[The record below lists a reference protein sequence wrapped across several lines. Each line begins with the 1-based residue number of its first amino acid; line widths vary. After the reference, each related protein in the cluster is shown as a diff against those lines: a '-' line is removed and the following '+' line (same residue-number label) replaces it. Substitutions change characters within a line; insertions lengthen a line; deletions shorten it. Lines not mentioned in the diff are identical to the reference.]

1 MKTKSLKKLSLIGLM
16 SLASLGSFSAHAE
29 EERTYPDVYPF
40 IPFETSKV
48 MERVRTMSEDKNF
61 IQNIY
66 DVHSM
71 GLSDADTTD
80 QPWMSTYWPLNK
92 GLIADPYYE
101 SLQILR
107 PAHEL
112 SWTSNYKKLTKRTY
126 KVHPKIMKL
135 DQDDLNKLAPSEK
148 YDLLLGD
155 SSFDL
160 TNRLRKYM
168 HAWGSEKEHGFLASL
183 DKVGGRAIEVA
194 RQMVKDGRYETVEE
208 AMPQAIA
215 LRGGLTEYLAEEM
228 VKAGEA
234 NSIVDALPE
243 AYERAVRDQKN
254 YVLKKKNDYMALWEG
269 ICHGWSTAAGIVPR
283 PKKMVTFNLENGKRL
298 NFYPEDIKGLASLYW
313 ANSLI
318 QDSKFV
324 WKDNQGKERLSGG
337 ILMEGLRCN
346 DKSPKTDEWGRLY
359 DAAPDYYSKKLE
371 PRCVGVHPAIWHLG
385 LVNIIG
391 NQGRSIIVERKVK
404 AAVDN
409 HPMSGYDL
417 EYFNPLT
424 GDYGELS
431 EVVVPV
437 MTDDQKAKD
446 QFKNFRNK
454 DTKYIVGVRNTMHYL
469 AWKRPD
475 RKETDG
481 PEDDEL
487 VDKTMLYDLELDADG
502 NIIGGQ
508 WRTTEVGK
516 KFLNMGA
523 NHDQPDFFWSVT
535 KDYKKTGYFNDV
547 QGLSK
552 WEDLSSPPPADWKNA
567 AYGAHNFHYY
577 QTHHMGWNE
586 KCEVVNKDSGKLV
599 EVPCE
604 FSINKPQ
611 PLINVLNKL
620 IDLSRR

>member
-1 MKTKSLKKLSLIGLM
+1 MKSPVMKKLSLLGLVAL
-16 SLASLGSFSAHAE
+16 SSLGSTTAFADE
-29 EERTYPDVYPF
+29 EMAYPEVYPF
-40 IPFETSKV
+40 VPFETSHV
-48 MERVRTMSEDKNF
+48 MERVKNMSEDKNF
-61 IQNIY
+61 ISNVY
-66 DVHSM
+66 DVHSK
-71 GLSDADTTD
+71 GLSVGRTSE

-107 PAHEL
+107 PTHEL

-126 KVHPKIMKL
+126 KVHPRIMKL
-135 DQDDLNKLAPSEK
+135 DQDDLNMLAPSEK

-155 SSFDL
+155 TSFDL

-183 DKVGGRAIEVA
+183 DKVGGRAIELA
-194 RQMVKDGRYETVEE
+194 EQMVKDGRYETVED
-208 AMPQAIA
+208 AMPYAIS

-228 VKAGEA
+228 VKNGEA
-234 NSIVDALPE
+234 DSIVKALPE
-243 AYERAVRDQKN
+243 AFDRALNQQKE
-254 YVLKKKNDYMALWEG
+254 YVLKKKNSYMALWEG
-269 ICHGWSTAAGIVPR
+269 ICHGWATAAGIVPR
-283 PKKMVTFNLENGKRL
+283 PKHMVTFDLENGKKL

-318 QDSKFV
+318 QDGKFE
-324 WKDNQGKERLSGG
+324 WKDNQGNDRISGG

-346 DKSPKTDEWGRLY
+346 DKTPERDEWGRLY

-371 PRCVGVHPAIWHLG
+371 PRCVGVHPAIWYLG
-385 LVNIIG
+385 IVNIIG
-391 NQGRSIIVERKVK
+391 NQGRSLIVERKVK

-417 EYFNPLT
+417 EYFNPVT
-424 GDYGELS
+424 GEYGELS

-437 MTDDQKAKD
+437 MTDEQKTQD

-469 AWKRPD
+469 AWNRPD
-475 RKETDG
+475 RKETDA
-481 PEDDEL
+481 PADDEI

-502 NIIGGQ
+502 NVIGGQ

-516 KFLNMGA
+516 NFLNLGA
-523 NHDQPDFFWSVT
+523 NHDQPDFFWAVT
-535 KDYKKTGYFNDV
+535 KDYKKTGYFEEIK
-547 QGLSK
+547 GLTP
-552 WEDLSSPPPADWKNA
+552 WEDTTLPPPADWKQA
-567 AYGAHNFHYY
+567 AYGAHNFHYH
-577 QTHHMGWNE
+577 QTHRMGWNE
-586 KCEVVNKDSGKLV
+586 KCEIINKKTDKVL

-604 FSINKPQ
+604 FRINKPQ
-611 PLINVLNKL
+611 PLLNVLNKL
-620 IDLSRR
+620 LELSRN